1 MIKVILTKKDD
12 NVNKVIINGH
22 AGYDDFGKDIVCAAV
37 SSTVITTINILLSLD
52 NQSISYNDSR
62 GLIIEV
68 LKNDMTTKKIINV
81 LISNLYEL
89 EKAYPKNIQIKEEN
103 NEQINIQLF
112 AHKKGQSSTSNG
124 RDSAGRRLGAKAS
137 DGEYVTAGSII
148 YRQRGTKIHPGTNV
162 GRGTDDTLFAK
173 ISGYVKYSH
182 LGKDRKQVSVYE
194 TK

>member
-1 MIKVILTKKDD
+1 MIKVKLTKNNNYYKR
-12 NVNKVIINGH
+12 IIITGH

-103 NEQINIQLF
+103 NE
-112 AHKKGQSSTSNG
+112 
-124 RDSAGRRLGAKAS
+124 
-137 DGEYVTAGSII
+137 
-148 YRQRGTKIHPGTNV
+148 
-162 GRGTDDTLFAK
+162 
-173 ISGYVKYSH
+173 
-182 LGKDRKQVSVYE
+182 
-194 TK
+194 

>member
-37 SSTVITTINILLSLD
+37 ASTVITTINILLSLD
-52 NQSISYNDSR
+52 KQSISYNDSR

-103 NEQINIQLF
+103 NE
-112 AHKKGQSSTSNG
+112 
-124 RDSAGRRLGAKAS
+124 
-137 DGEYVTAGSII
+137 
-148 YRQRGTKIHPGTNV
+148 
-162 GRGTDDTLFAK
+162 
-173 ISGYVKYSH
+173 
-182 LGKDRKQVSVYE
+182 
-194 TK
+194 